1 MIKEAQLAA
10 SLHVPGA
17 ACLRPAPPARS
28 VRLRRGGGAAG
39 RRFPLFAAPAA
50 PGAERCSLF
59 ADRLPAARR
68 HRAHAFVGRSPPRR
82 PAAPPSRRPAAPPP
96 RRPAAPLPPP
106 SVTRHAQQGARASGA
121 HARLPRPLPLPQTA
135 RSRSPP
141 RAPRRAPRASS
152 LQAAAAG
159 RRSGTNTSARRRPPP
174 RARTGTVYPITT
186 LRGCRSTR
194 RRLRSAPP
202 PAPSSFPR
210 RRPHLS
216 PSSPPSSSSSPPPRS
231 PTGGTAGEPRHAP
244 PPSPY

>member
-106 SVTRHAQQGARASGA
+106 SVTRRCTAGRASQRRARA
-121 HARLPRPLPLPQTA
+121 LTA
-135 RSRSPP
+135 PP
-141 RAPRRAPRASS
+141 P
-152 LQAAAAG
+152 AAADRPEPESPSRPSPG
-159 RRSGTNTSARRRPPP
+159 PARVVPPGGGGGASLGHKHLGAEAPPP
-174 RARTGTVYPITT
+174 RARALARCTQ
-186 LRGCRSTR
+186 LR
-194 RRLRSAPP
+194 
-202 PAPSSFPR
+202 
-210 RRPHLS
+210 
-216 PSSPPSSSSSPPPRS
+216 
-231 PTGGTAGEPRHAP
+231 
-244 PPSPY
+244 PYAAAEVLEGV